1 MILRG
6 LRKYAHEMDR
16 LGLGILPDNRRTDE
30 WCASSERIRHGRV
43 SATAAIQAGRVP
55 MMSTL
60 YDASNS
66 QLAYNISV
74 TTFGGSY

>member
-1 MILRG
+1 MQFKLV
-6 LRKYAHEMDR
+6 RKYAHMTYD
-16 LGLGILPDNRRTDE
+16 GQADDE

-55 MMSTL
+55 MVSTL
-60 YDASNS
+60 YGASNS

-74 TTFGGSY
+74 TTSGGS